1 METSH
6 YNTTKE
12 SGKQLEIF
20 EQTAKNQE
28 SQILELMKLY
38 KKLSPSDIEEKT
50 DNLILTS
57 IRRALT
63 NLTKD
68 GKLIKTS
75 EKKKGIYGRDEYLWE
90 IKTD

>member
-1 METSH
+1 MS
-6 YNTTKE
+6 YFNTTKE
-12 SGKQLEIF
+12 SGKQLEMF
-20 EQTAKNQE
+20 TVKAKNQE
-28 SQILELMKLY
+28 IQILELMKLY
-38 KKLSPSDIEEKT
+38 KKLSPSDIEKYFNT
-50 DNLILTS
+50 MILTS

-75 EKKKGIYGRDEYLWE
+75 EKKIGKHKRPEFVWQ

>member
-1 METSH
+1 MSH

-38 KKLSPSDIEEKT
+38 KKLSPSDVQKYFS
-50 DNLILTS
+50 NFPLTS
-57 IRRALT
+57 VRRALT
-63 NLTKD
+63 NLSNQ
-68 GKLIKTS
+68 GKLIKTD

-90 IKTD
+90 TI